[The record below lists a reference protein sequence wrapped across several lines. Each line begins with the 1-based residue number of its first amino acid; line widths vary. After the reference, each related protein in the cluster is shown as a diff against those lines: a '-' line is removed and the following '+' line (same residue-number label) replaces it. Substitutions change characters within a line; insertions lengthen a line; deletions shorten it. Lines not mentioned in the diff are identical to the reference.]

1 MASISRKYLMTS
13 ITTDDKNIK
22 SSNSKKTALR
32 HIMRINLD
40 PMLELEK
47 SLFEQIPVFHFKEG
61 KA

>member
-32 HIMRINLD
+32 HSMRINLD

-47 SLFEQIPVFHFKEG
+47 SLFEQIPVLHFKEG